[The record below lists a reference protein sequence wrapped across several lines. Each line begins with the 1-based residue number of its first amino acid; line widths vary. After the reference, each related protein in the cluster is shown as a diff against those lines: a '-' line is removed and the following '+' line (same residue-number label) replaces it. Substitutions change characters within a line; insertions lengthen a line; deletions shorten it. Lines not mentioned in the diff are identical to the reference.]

1 MTVKMKIILVNCGQ
15 RNEYGSD
22 LCSNDHYLSRSEN
35 KAWKKIHAC
44 TGLEPMTSAILV

>member
-35 KAWKKIHAC
+35 KARKKF
-44 TGLEPMTSAILV
+44 TPVRD